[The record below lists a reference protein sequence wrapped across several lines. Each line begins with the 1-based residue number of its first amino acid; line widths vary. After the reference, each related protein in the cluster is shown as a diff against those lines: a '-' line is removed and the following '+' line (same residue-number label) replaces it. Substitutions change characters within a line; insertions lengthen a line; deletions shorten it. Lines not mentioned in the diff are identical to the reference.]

1 MMWISTH
8 FVNCSFYFRKNT
20 NLLFGIIWTI
30 QTIVTGAINDLKGY
44 IEDAKTFVTM
54 PDGTEKEIYTFT
66 LFEVGKPIQNN
77 RFLLPGIV

>member
-1 MMWISTH
+1 
-8 FVNCSFYFRKNT
+8 
-20 NLLFGIIWTI
+20 
-30 QTIVTGAINDLKGY
+30 LKGY